1 MTTSQVNAL
10 EKSQPSDQLTSATYH
25 GKLIPGQR
33 DGFIELDT
41 SAERF
46 ELLGPLDTRTP
57 MGVDVEIVGV
67 PVPRTRNTQDL
78 MPALLVRH
86 VRAL

>member
-1 MTTSQVNAL
+1 MTTSQVSAQRP
-10 EKSQPSDQLTSATYH
+10 QPSDNLTSATYR

-41 SAERF
+41 SAQRF
-46 ELLGPLDTRTP
+46 ELLGPLDTATP